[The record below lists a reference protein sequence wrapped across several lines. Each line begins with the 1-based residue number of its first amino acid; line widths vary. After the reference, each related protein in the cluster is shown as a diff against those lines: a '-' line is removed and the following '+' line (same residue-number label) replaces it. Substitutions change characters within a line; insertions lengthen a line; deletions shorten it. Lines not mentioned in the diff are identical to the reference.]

1 MQECVMQVDRICK
14 VIPCISDPWK
24 LRVILYLD
32 ERPDLQMFARHL
44 EGRYAERLGVVM
56 VRIGRRELSFFS
68 DGKVTVR
75 EVDDV
80 DEAEDLVNHLINMV
94 YHKQFI
100 FEEQ

>member
-1 MQECVMQVDRICK
+1 MQVDRICK

-32 ERPDLQMFARHL
+32 EMPDLRMFARHL

-56 VRIGRRELSFFS
+56 VRSGRRELSFFS

-80 DEAEDLVNHLINMV
+80 DEAEVLVNHLINMV

>member
-1 MQECVMQVDRICK
+1 M
-14 VIPCISDPWK
+14 
-24 LRVILYLD
+24 
-32 ERPDLQMFARHL
+32 PDLQMFARHL

-56 VRIGRRELSFFS
+56 VRSGRRELSFFS

>member
-1 MQECVMQVDRICK
+1 M
-14 VIPCISDPWK
+14 
-24 LRVILYLD
+24 
-32 ERPDLQMFARHL
+32 PDLQMFARHL
-44 EGRYAERLGVVM
+44 KGRYAERLGVVM
-56 VRIGRRELSFFS
+56 VRSGRRELSFFS

-94 YHKQFI
+94 HHKQFL

>member
-1 MQECVMQVDRICK
+1 MQVDRIYK

-32 ERPDLQMFARHL
+32 EMPDLQMFARHL

-56 VRIGRRELSFFS
+56 VRSGRRELSFFS

-80 DEAEDLVNHLINMV
+80 DEAENLVNHLINMV
-94 YHKQFI
+94 HHKQFI
-100 FEEQ
+100 FEEK

>member
-1 MQECVMQVDRICK
+1 MQVDRIYK

-32 ERPDLQMFARHL
+32 EAPDLQIFARHL

-56 VRIGRRELSFFS
+56 VRSGRRELSFFS

>member
-1 MQECVMQVDRICK
+1 MQVDRIYK

-32 ERPDLQMFARHL
+32 EMPDLQMFARHL

-56 VRIGRRELSFFS
+56 VRSGRRELSFFS

>member
-1 MQECVMQVDRICK
+1 MQVDRICK

-24 LRVILYLD
+24 LRVIPYLD
-32 ERPDLQMFARHL
+32 EMPDLQMFARQL

-56 VRIGRRELSFFS
+56 VRSGRRELSFFS

-94 YHKQFI
+94 HHKQFL

>member
-1 MQECVMQVDRICK
+1 MQVDRIYK

-32 ERPDLQMFARHL
+32 EVPDLQIFARHL
-44 EGRYAERLGVVM
+44 EGRYSEKLGVVM
-56 VRIGRRELSFFS
+56 VRSGRRDLSFFS

-80 DEAEDLVNHLINMV
+80 DEAENLVNHLLNLVHHI
-94 YHKQFI
+94 QFL
-100 FEEQ
+100 FEEN

>member
-1 MQECVMQVDRICK
+1 MQVDRICK

-32 ERPDLQMFARHL
+32 EMPDLQMFARHL
-44 EGRYAERLGVVM
+44 KGRYAERLGVVM
-56 VRIGRRELSFFS
+56 VRSGRRELSFFS